1 MLTPRCP
8 HTVLPRVAVS
18 PCQTSRMSARSAKN
32 RQPRRCHP
40 RVADEARCVAPE
52 VMTCLK
58 GQRRERANPSLSS
71 QPGLEQST
79 QAPLS
84 VTRPK
89 KRPRR
94 RNPGAASSCLVT
106 TRRAGI
112 QSLTPALTAST
123 GQEAS
128 SRMRCALDPRISL
141 PTGVRRRRPITMKSA
156 LTSLATSIR
165 SCEGSLPRTS

>member
-18 PCQTSRMSARSAKN
+18 PCQTSGMSAGSAKN
-32 RQPRRCHP
+32 RQPQRCHP

-58 GQRRERANPSLSS
+58 GQRRERANPSLNS

-79 QAPLS
+79 QTPTVSHTSDKDAAPEKS
-84 VTRPK
+84 
-89 KRPRR
+89 RR
-94 RNPGAASSCLVT
+94 GVQLPCDDK
-106 TRRAGI
+106 AGMY